1 MPGCCLRAQPWL
13 YIDWQLFRR
22 LGLDNTSISN
32 GDDLITQLGVQEG
45 SASPRRAQPPPP
57 RAIELT
63 AQRTAGDVDSKLTQ
77 SDIDIDLELE
87 IEALDL

>member
-32 GDDLITQLGVQEG
+32 GDDLITQLVRNMTSRTGDPALLERV
-45 SASPRRAQPPPP
+45 RRQAA
-57 RAIELT
+57 RRVLRLAT
-63 AQRTAGDVDSKLTQ
+63 
-77 SDIDIDLELE
+77 DIRRNGLKTDMM
-87 IEALDL
+87 